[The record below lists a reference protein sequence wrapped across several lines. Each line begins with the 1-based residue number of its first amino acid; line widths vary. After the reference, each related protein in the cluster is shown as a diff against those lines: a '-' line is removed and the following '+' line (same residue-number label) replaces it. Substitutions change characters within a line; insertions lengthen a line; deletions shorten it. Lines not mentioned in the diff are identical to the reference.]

1 MNFDRKKKKLPMPP
15 LPCYEVALE
24 DKAKAI
30 NNLLQ
35 KESIVAL
42 VGMGGIGKTILSKK
56 MYYLFHNQYEISSFL
71 EDVKSKHIK
80 DVQKNILQYL
90 CDRKLHENED
100 VDKYLDEIKQCMITN
115 KVLVVVDDV
124 DMMNNL
130 GALQLPIEKHAINV
144 DYKIKVLV
152 NCWNW
157 QILKNHVKEFAK
169 VNMAFLEEEQE
180 RNFSCSMHSNMQIMW
195 QMISKT
201 FIWIL

>member
-1 MNFDRKKKKLPMPP
+1 
-15 LPCYEVALE
+15 
-24 DKAKAI
+24 
-30 NNLLQ
+30 
-35 KESIVAL
+35 
-42 VGMGGIGKTILSKK
+42 MGGIGKTILSKK

-152 NCWNW
+152 NC
-157 QILKNHVKEFAK
+157 
-169 VNMAFLEEEQE
+169 
-180 RNFSCSMHSNMQIMW
+180 
-195 QMISKT
+195 
-201 FIWIL
+201 